1 MRLVRDVEFSVAGAD
16 DGTGEAVYDIVAWQD
31 GSVSAHTSVYASG
44 GGRVYSS
51 YHSLQRAVVYPSL
64 VAFCRAARVSYANLM
79 YAWRYRSALV
89 SA

>member
-1 MRLVRDVEFSVAGAD
+1 MRLVRDVEFRVSGLD
-16 DGTGEAVYDIVAWQD
+16 DGCGEAVYDIVAWQD

-44 GGRVYSS
+44 GRVYSS
-51 YHSLQRAVVYPSL
+51 YHSLQQAVVYPSL